1 MKLLVVLLL
10 CTVFLGKAEGQSSQR
25 TALAVDNASR
35 YLIYL
40 PGRIVQAGNTRPVS
54 PKFGVYEYDQILDT
68 FKQNGFNVIS
78 QARDQDTDVERYEA
92 TMADEIRAL
101 LKADVPAKHITV
113 VGASQGSWIAMLTST
128 YLQNRN
134 VNFVLIAA
142 CSADPAFLKMVNL
155 HGNVLSI
162 YEKTDLAQSCVQY
175 RRDATG
181 VRDWKEVE
189 VNTGLKHGFLFRPL
203 KEWTD
208 PAIAWAKR

>member
-1 MKLLVVLLL
+1 MLKLLGLLL
-10 CTVFLGKAEGQSSQR
+10 IAVTFAAQTRAQSPQASP
-25 TALAVDNASR
+25 VDKASR

-40 PGRIVQAGNTRPVS
+40 PGRIVQTGNTRPVS
-54 PKFGVYEYDQILDT
+54 AKFGVYEYEQILDT
-68 FKQNGFNVIS
+68 FKQSGFKVIS
-78 QARDQDTDVERYEA
+78 QARDQSTDVERYAA
-92 TMADEIRAL
+92 TLADEIRAL
-101 LKADVPAKHITV
+101 LTAGVPANHITV

-142 CSADPAFLKMVNL
+142 CSADPAFLKMVDL

-162 YEKTDLAQSCVQY
+162 YEKTDLAQSCIDY

-181 VRDWKEVE
+181 VQDWKEVE